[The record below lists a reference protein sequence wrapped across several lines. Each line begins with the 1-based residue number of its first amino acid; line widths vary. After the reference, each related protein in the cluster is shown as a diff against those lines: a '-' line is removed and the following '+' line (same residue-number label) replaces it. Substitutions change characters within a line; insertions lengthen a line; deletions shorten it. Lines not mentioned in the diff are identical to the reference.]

1 LGIFSEHKGGY
12 TLKRFELE
20 LDDEYLIP
28 IGKITVN
35 FNTLEQV
42 ISFFI
47 WNLIEVDGVY
57 AKLFND
63 VIGTARSPTM
73 G

>member
-1 LGIFSEHKGGY
+1 
-12 TLKRFELE
+12 LKRFELE